1 MGEVMEMRDP
11 QYWGKLVGKSLFR
24 YFLLS
29 ALYERPLHGY
39 EIGKSVKE
47 CCSGCCEPSDAMI
60 YPALHE
66 LLEGG
71 YIECWVE
78 KVGGRERKV
87 CALTQKGIDAY
98 RAASEVWG
106 RVIPHLEGAVEMA
119 RGEKKDEEKVTK
131 CDFC

>member
-1 MGEVMEMRDP
+1 MEMTDP

-24 YFLLS
+24 FFLLS
-29 ALYERPLHGY
+29 ALYKRPLHGY

-47 CCSGCCEPSDAMI
+47 YCSGCCEPSDAMI

-71 YIECWVE
+71 YIECWTE

-87 CALTQKGIDAY
+87 CALTPKGMEAY
-98 RAASEVWG
+98 EAASDVWE
-106 RVIPHLEGAVEMA
+106 RVIPHLEGAVAAA
-119 RGEKKDEEKVTK
+119 RGQEKGSGEEKISP
-131 CDFC
+131 CDCCT